1 VIQQK
6 DYSYLV
12 VRSMKQPFQ
21 KLNGSSL
28 GLDEVE
34 LNTSLSP
41 RGDILDSDST
51 RQPLSV
57 DNSGADVSGEKTNDE
72 KQGWFP
78 PNYITRALIIFVPC
92 FLLISLVVILVSIH
106 FIKKTANTRFLP
118 LPPSTTILNKVTFG
132 SCAMQYLPQPFW
144 DTLHD
149 PIGVGDFFIFGG
161 DNVYGDA
168 QKQHEWVEAC
178 PDKKCLNLLSAYNK
192 LGSKPSFVGFRKQHP
207 ILPIW
212 DDHDFGYND
221 GGATFKYK
229 EISLDIFKKFF
240 DVKKNDQRYNRKG
253 LYGNWVYGDA
263 NKNRMVHLIMLDL
276 RYYKSD
282 WVLRDPKKEYPTNG
296 RYINSTDPSKT
307 MLGDVQWKWLESQLL
322 KVNANVCVVVS
333 SLQVLSVATAWEA
346 WSRFPLQRFRLLKL
360 LDESKCKNVV
370 FLTGDRH
377 VGGIYKYGKYYE
389 ITSSSLTHTV
399 THSIEKDSL
408 RLYPLVHVNNVA
420 SLVFA
425 WESNQV
431 VLNLHSVEGRK
442 AGEVLQTYN
451 FTMLSD

>member
-1 VIQQK
+1 
-6 DYSYLV
+6 
-12 VRSMKQPFQ
+12 MKQPFQ

-28 GLDEVE
+28 GLDEE

-41 RGDILDSDST
+41 GGDTLDSDNT

-57 DNSGADVSGEKTNDE
+57 DNVGADVSGEKSNGK

-78 PNYITRALIIFVPC
+78 PKYIIRALIIFVPC

-106 FIKKTANTRFLP
+106 FINKTTNNRFLP
-118 LPPSTTILNKVTFG
+118 MPLSSTILNKVSFG

-161 DNVYGDA
+161 DNVYGDTK
-168 QKQHEWVEAC
+168 KQHEWVEAC
-178 PDKKCLNLLSAYNK
+178 PDKQCLNLLSAYNK
-192 LGSKPSFVGFRKQHP
+192 LDSKPSFIGFRQQHP

-221 GGATFKYK
+221 GGGSFKYK
-229 EISLDIFKKFF
+229 DISLDIFKKFF
-240 DVKKNDQRYNRKG
+240 DIKKNDQRYKRKG
-253 LYGNWVYGDA
+253 LYGNWVFGNA
-263 NKNRMVHLIMLDL
+263 NKNRIVHLIVLDL

-282 WVLRDPKKEYPTNG
+282 WVLRDPKKEYPTKG

-307 MLGDVQWKWLESQLL
+307 MLGDVQWKWLEAQLL
-322 KVNANVCVVVS
+322 KINANVCVLVS

-360 LDESKCKNVV
+360 LDESKCKNVI

-399 THSIEKDSL
+399 TYSVEKDSL

-425 WESNQV
+425 WESNQA

-442 AGEVLQTYN
+442 AGEVLQTFN
-451 FTMLSD
+451 FTLSN